1 MFQLGLL
8 SYLTPDSMPGKLHP
22 RPPPPAPEKKPQTT
36 KTKTTQELKNLS

>member
-22 RPPPPAPEKKPQTT
+22 RPAPEKKPQTT